1 MRTLAIIS
9 ALFAWSLP
17 LHAMSVSCAF
27 NMECIE
33 GETCNETVFSVSV
46 PENTDQ
52 PDALILQTD
61 AETLRGSGYQL
72 DGLLHL
78 VFTAESALHVIS
90 ASADQAARYT
100 VHMQGPMAI
109 TYQGTCEVLN

>member
-1 MRTLAIIS
+1 M
-9 ALFAWSLP
+9 
-17 LHAMSVSCAF
+17 HAMRVSCAF
-27 NMECIE
+27 TTECIE
-33 GETCNETVFSVSV
+33 GEACNETDFSVSV
-46 PENTDQ
+46 TDDTDQ
-52 PDALILQTD
+52 PDELMLQTD

-90 ASADQAARYT
+90 ASADQSARYT